1 MDRSETWRFVHGM
14 SIYDLIVIG
23 GGAGAF
29 AAAIHADEL
38 GKKTAIINDGLPL
51 GGTCVNVG
59 CVPSKR
65 LLFAGEVLHG
75 ARDHDVPGI
84 ELEVKD
90 FDFQR
95 VIRDELSLVEH
106 MRREKYEKVLG
117 FLPHVTLI
125 EGRARFTGG
134 ERVRVGSRTL
144 GAGKFII
151 ATGSTASVPPI
162 DGINQAGYVTHIEAL
177 KMTEQPEE
185 MVIIGSGPVGLEFAQ
200 MYSRFGTRVTVLE
213 ALPAVLP
220 HAETIVVDRLLKAL
234 RGEGITIRTGVEITG
249 AHHEGDRKII
259 EYTVDGERSKSVC
272 DVIMIAAGKRAN
284 TGGLGLDL
292 VNVEVGDNG
301 AITVDQYLR
310 TSNSRIYAVGDV
322 TDSPLRL
329 ETTAGRE
336 GTLAAGNAL
345 AGRQD
350 GIDYATVPYAIFT
363 DPQLASVGY
372 SEAGQMKE
380 LGVCSCRSVPLTA
393 VPKAGIINRTEGLIK
408 MNIHPETEEIMGVHI
423 LAPNASELI
432 AAAMVLVKNRNTI
445 HDVIDSLPLF
455 PTLSEAI
462 KLVALSFT
470 RDIEHL
476 SCCI

>member
-1 MDRSETWRFVHGM
+1 M
-14 SIYDLIVIG
+14 STYDLIVIG

-29 AAAIHADEL
+29 AAAIRADEL

-65 LLFAGEVLHG
+65 LLFAGEVLNSARNHG
-75 ARDHDVPGI
+75 VPGI
-84 ELEVKD
+84 KLEVRS

-117 FLPHVTLI
+117 FLSHVTLI
-125 EGRARFTGG
+125 EGRARFTG
-134 ERVRVGSRTL
+134 ERQVEVNGRTL
-144 GAGKFII
+144 NAGKFII
-151 ATGSTASVPPI
+151 ATGSTATVPPI
-162 DGINQAGYVTHIEAL
+162 DGIDQAGYVTHIEAL
-177 KMTEQPEE
+177 RMDKQPAE

-200 MYSRFGTRVTVLE
+200 MYSRFGARVTILE

-220 HAETIVVDRLLKAL
+220 HAETIVVDHLLKAL
-234 RGEGITIRTGVEITG
+234 REEGITIKTGVEITSAG
-249 AHHEGDRKII
+249 REGDKKFV
-259 EYTVDGERSKSVC
+259 EYKANGEQVKARC
-272 DVIMIAAGKRAN
+272 DQIMVAAGKRAN
-284 TGGLGLDL
+284 TDGLGLGSAG
-292 VNVEVGDNG
+292 VRASGNG
-301 AITVDQYLR
+301 AIEVDRHFQTANR
-310 TSNSRIYAVGDV
+310 NIYAVGDV

-345 AGRQD
+345 AGQAD
-350 GIDYATVPYAIFT
+350 SIDYLTVPYAIFT

-372 SEAGQMKE
+372 SEAEQMRKM
-380 LGVCSCRSVPLTA
+380 GVCSCRSVPLTA

-408 MNIHPETEEIMGVHI
+408 MSIHPETEEIMGVHI
-423 LAPNASELI
+423 LAPNAADLI
-432 AAAMVLVKNRNTI
+432 AQAMLLVSNGNTI
-445 HDVIDSLPLF
+445 NDVVDSLPVF
-455 PTLSEAI
+455 PTLSETI
-462 KLVALSFT
+462 KIVALSFT
-470 RDIEHL
+470 RDIKHL